1 MPAQTKREAPF
12 RHCAADLE
20 DFPLAIQEHDINR
33 EFHPNGV
40 NAFAWNDPQAFS
52 RIQSRMLQQ
61 AAVTSGCGV
70 GYVGTV
76 GENGAPSLISHAQ
89 FWQTLFNPA
98 FSKLL
103 RWRKTCVLLKGS
115 D

>member
-1 MPAQTKREAPF
+1 MPAQAEREAPF
-12 RHCAADLE
+12 RHRAPDL
-20 DFPLAIQEHDINR
+20 DDLPLAIQEHNVNR
-33 EFHPNGV
+33 EFHPDGV
-40 NAFAWNDPQAFS
+40 DAFARNNPQTFS
-52 RIQSRMLQQ
+52 RIQPRTPQQ
-61 AAVTSGCGV
+61 ASITGGGGV

-76 GENGAPSLISHAQ
+76 RENGTPSLISHAQ